1 MELMGAA
8 PPADAA
14 DREMFGGQYYLLA
27 MID

>member
-27 MID
+27 TIE